1 MGWVE
6 DKLKK
11 TFRAV
16 TSVVSAVADFAGDVL
31 STVGKAITGVVDA
44 IGNTI
49 TNIIKDPLPTLLQ
62 VAGMAVGIPPYVT
75 AAVITAAKGG
85 NLEDIALSA
94 AVSYIS
100 AEAVSSSGIGQK
112 IGEMTKTAGQDFTN
126 TMMENFNLPPDTAVA
141 IAKAATASMNSSI
154 IGGVNAAIS
163 GKNVMDGITSG
174 FTSGLVYSSTSSYFD
189 SLNKDPNW
197 GFTPKALDMMKGATS
212 SALNSIVSG
221 KDPSQAVGNYIAY
234 ATLNMGQTELSKQAK
249 QAYVN
254 LTTDTEAAKK
264 AQDVY
269 VTDKAEYDT
278 KAKESERLRE
288 SINADSAAQKK
299 IIEEQYTPFK
309 NSYDEI
315 TARNTAAINGYNEQ
329 KAIFDAKKA
338 AYDANPSDE
347 LADAANEAG
356 RVAKIYEAAYESTK
370 TEADNLR
377 AANQPMLDGLESAK
391 ARIDNN
397 VTAFNNIKAEIE
409 TPTGDNLAARLK
421 ASSTEYQTKYE
432 AWSKTKDA
440 ADRSAENYTKALAE
454 VATRDATIDA
464 LNNGAITV
472 TSKDAEG
479 NWTLSNGMTL
489 TSEGKFIQDGKQ
501 AFTTAAGIPQ
511 AAMDFKAADG
521 SNVDFDESAGRKL
534 SETDVET
541 ICRRDYG
548 FVPSAEE
555 IAQLAGSE
563 YTPTTNNE
571 IKDFADDKVRDT
583 FSSITGKPPTDEQVN
598 DILKQ
603 GNVVETAANEAI
615 NGLDLPENYVFP
627 GMSLNDKITRGQAY
641 AAARAAYGPN
651 ATFEFGG
658 KLFTTESAEEQ
669 VLRLDKAAQKA
680 GKYEAPVV
688 SYAKYKMLDNLS
700 STDFNPADLTKG
712 EMTQFVDAYSKAT
725 PQQRAAMLKGS
736 DSATFKAI
744 DTVLGETARYNPTG
758 EVAAPY
764 KGAGTG
770 SISAYNPQGVERVL
784 DAVRTGSKVAD
795 ASISL
800 ASYDAAGVITRSAQ
814 LLQDALGIDSTTAG
828 KIQQFWSDS
837 KDKSLKSLASDDQ
850 RVIAGGIASGLE
862 SIGAFAAAGPVGALI
877 TLGSIAA
884 NNAYQEGA
892 TTWMDKTG
900 KAYANKDE
908 AIRAVGLSNIRQLTP
923 EENMQRTA
931 VMTALEIAGEAAGIP
946 GMRLLM
952 KGIPLTGSAAQI
964 VNAVKN
970 FGVGLANE
978 QVSELLTTTAQ
989 MAADK
994 WADFGL
1000 NQNATV
1006 DDYVKALRDTALAT
1020 TAAVGTAGSIS
1031 TATRNMLDLKS
1042 YANPFST
1049 NTGLDTVSPTVPT
1062 LKEAAKLLGINESD
1076 FGTIQRNI
1084 QNSVRAGNN
1093 YVDSAQEMISQSLQ
1107 VKGMSAV
1114 RADAVANGLSEKITD
1129 MTVNDFLKA
1138 SGMDP
1143 ASAASLTPLITSQ
1156 LDSSIATGTAAK
1168 NIASIF
1174 ASAGMDPTAAGKA
1187 ASKFYSYTVSAPTLT
1202 QNDLDLSNQLLQ
1214 NAGVEL
1220 GSVYKPATGTAT
1232 KVVPSG
1238 ATVTSDQ
1245 LQTAF
1250 GTTGSKTG
1258 TLGPNDLVFTNPNAG
1273 VTTNAPFDGVG
1284 PVRPTDYASTGALT
1298 GGVVAPIGGGNI
1310 ADVQT
1315 TINNV
1320 IANTRLPEGV
1330 TPLDVS
1336 TAITNYMT
1344 ANPGMSPDDVANAVA
1359 TYFRAHPQL
1368 TSADVNTAIASATS
1382 GLATKADIQSA
1393 ISAIQFPPGINIT
1406 DVSDAISSALAANPG
1421 LTATDVAQ
1429 QISNYMTANPG
1440 LTPEDVNAAVVNAT
1454 KEFATKTEIADAIS
1468 GIQFPAGLTPQDVT
1482 DAITSYM
1489 TANPGL
1495 KAADVAEQLA
1505 NYMTTNPVA
1514 SPDDLDAAITAATK
1528 DLVKTSD
1535 FNTAIENLTT
1545 AQQSAFNNLSQAQ
1558 KDIIASQFQ
1567 QGTDLG
1573 ASITSVQQ
1581 SVTDLESR
1589 LTNRISELLA
1599 QGVTQSEAVQQ
1610 AILETQGQITAND
1623 TRVTTRISELLAQGL
1638 TNQEATEK
1646 AISETRT
1653 QITDLGGNLNTRID
1667 ALVAEGMTNQEATNK
1682 ALEEVRGQIT
1692 SGQTATDVRIAELIA
1707 QGMTNQEATNKALEE
1722 MGSQIS
1728 GGQTATNV
1736 RIAELISQGMTNQ
1749 EATQKAIQETQGK
1762 IADLGSNVDIRIAEL
1777 LAQGLSNQQAT
1788 EQAIR
1793 ETQTQIS
1800 SNQEQTNLRI
1810 AELIAQGLTNQ
1821 EATNQAIR
1829 ETREELSGEI
1839 TTAKTQLSS
1848 RVDELM
1854 LQGKTYQEATQA
1866 ALGEIKATQAAE
1878 AAKAEAAAKAGRAGK
1893 AQAGIAA
1900 NLARGAAM
1908 VAPAAAGLIDT
1919 STPGFADIGLKTT
1932 GGEAKFEGPLERYL
1946 KMLKEDSYA
1955 AKPQQPDTQQTQ
1967 QVAPVQDELSAQQQQ
1982 QPAQSSDYFNYG
1994 QLTDIDLA
2002 QSPGTGVL
2010 YSKAGGLATP
2020 LFAGGGNT
2028 RHGKYSGGGLGV
2040 VEHSGKARLD
2050 FRTGDAV
2057 TGPGDGQSDDIPAM
2071 LADGEFVFPADV
2083 VAALGNGST
2092 KAGSDKL
2099 YDMMHSIRAYHRS
2112 AKPKDLPPPAKK
2124 SPLDYLEKPAR
2135 KVRR

>member
-1 MGWVE
+1 
-6 DKLKK
+6 
-11 TFRAV
+11 
-16 TSVVSAVADFAGDVL
+16 
-31 STVGKAITGVVDA
+31 
-44 IGNTI
+44 
-49 TNIIKDPLPTLLQ
+49 
-62 VAGMAVGIPPYVT
+62 
-75 AAVITAAKGG
+75 
-85 NLEDIALSA
+85 
-94 AVSYIS
+94 
-100 AEAVSSSGIGQK
+100 
-112 IGEMTKTAGQDFTN
+112 
-126 TMMENFNLPPDTAVA
+126 
-141 IAKAATASMNSSI
+141 
-154 IGGVNAAIS
+154 
-163 GKNVMDGITSG
+163 
-174 FTSGLVYSSTSSYFD
+174 
-189 SLNKDPNW
+189 
-197 GFTPKALDMMKGATS
+197 
-212 SALNSIVSG
+212 
-221 KDPSQAVGNYIAY
+221 
-234 ATLNMGQTELSKQAK
+234 
-249 QAYVN
+249 
-254 LTTDTEAAKK
+254 
-264 AQDVY
+264 
-269 VTDKAEYDT
+269 
-278 KAKESERLRE
+278 
-288 SINADSAAQKK
+288 
-299 IIEEQYTPFK
+299 
-309 NSYDEI
+309 
-315 TARNTAAINGYNEQ
+315 
-329 KAIFDAKKA
+329 
-338 AYDANPSDE
+338 
-347 LADAANEAG
+347 
-356 RVAKIYEAAYESTK
+356 
-370 TEADNLR
+370 
-377 AANQPMLDGLESAK
+377 
-391 ARIDNN
+391 
-397 VTAFNNIKAEIE
+397 
-409 TPTGDNLAARLK
+409 
-421 ASSTEYQTKYE
+421 
-432 AWSKTKDA
+432 
-440 ADRSAENYTKALAE
+440 
-454 VATRDATIDA
+454 
-464 LNNGAITV
+464 
-472 TSKDAEG
+472 
-479 NWTLSNGMTL
+479 
-489 TSEGKFIQDGKQ
+489 
-501 AFTTAAGIPQ
+501 
-511 AAMDFKAADG
+511 
-521 SNVDFDESAGRKL
+521 
-534 SETDVET
+534 
-541 ICRRDYG
+541 
-548 FVPSAEE
+548 
-555 IAQLAGSE
+555 
-563 YTPTTNNE
+563 
-571 IKDFADDKVRDT
+571 
-583 FSSITGKPPTDEQVN
+583 
-598 DILKQ
+598 
-603 GNVVETAANEAI
+603 
-615 NGLDLPENYVFP
+615 
-627 GMSLNDKITRGQAY
+627 
-641 AAARAAYGPN
+641 
-651 ATFEFGG
+651 
-658 KLFTTESAEEQ
+658 
-669 VLRLDKAAQKA
+669 
-680 GKYEAPVV
+680 
-688 SYAKYKMLDNLS
+688 
-700 STDFNPADLTKG
+700 
-712 EMTQFVDAYSKAT
+712 
-725 PQQRAAMLKGS
+725 
-736 DSATFKAI
+736 
-744 DTVLGETARYNPTG
+744 
-758 EVAAPY
+758 
-764 KGAGTG
+764 
-770 SISAYNPQGVERVL
+770 
-784 DAVRTGSKVAD
+784 
-795 ASISL
+795 
-800 ASYDAAGVITRSAQ
+800 
-814 LLQDALGIDSTTAG
+814 
-828 KIQQFWSDS
+828 
-837 KDKSLKSLASDDQ
+837 
-850 RVIAGGIASGLE
+850 
-862 SIGAFAAAGPVGALI
+862 
-877 TLGSIAA
+877 
-884 NNAYQEGA
+884 
-892 TTWMDKTG
+892 
-900 KAYANKDE
+900 
-908 AIRAVGLSNIRQLTP
+908 
-923 EENMQRTA
+923 
-931 VMTALEIAGEAAGIP
+931 
-946 GMRLLM
+946 
-952 KGIPLTGSAAQI
+952 LTGSTAQI

-1049 NTGLDTVSPTVPT
+1049 NTGLDTISPTVPT
-1062 LKEAAKLLGINESD
+1062 LKEAAKQLGISESE

-1093 YVDSAQEMISQSLQ
+1093 YVDSAQEMISESLQ

-1114 RADAVANGLSEKITD
+1114 RADAVASGLSEKITD

-1238 ATVTSDQ
+1238 ATVTNDQ

-1250 GTTGSKTG
+1250 GTTGAKTG
-1258 TLGPNDLVFTNPNAG
+1258 TFGPNDLVFTNPNAG

-1359 TYFRAHPQL
+1359 TYFRSNPQL

-1393 ISAIQFPPGINIT
+1393 ISAIQFPAGVSIT
-1406 DVSDAISSALAANPG
+1406 DVSNAISSALAANPG

-1429 QISNYMTANPG
+1429 QISNYMTAHPG
-1440 LTPEDVNAAVVNAT
+1440 LTPEDLNAAIVNAT
-1454 KEFATKTEIADAIS
+1454 KEFATKTEIENAIA

-1489 TANPGL
+1489 TDHPGL
-1495 KAADVAEQLA
+1495 KATDVAEQLA

-1514 SPDDLDAAITAATK
+1514 SPADLDTAITAATK

-1545 AQQSAFNNLSQAQ
+1545 AQQTAFNNLSQAQ

-1573 ASITSVQQ
+1573 ASIAGVQQ

-1589 LTNRISELLA
+1589 LTTRISELLA
-1599 QGVTQSEAVQQ
+1599 QGVTQNEAVQQ
-1610 AILETQGQITAND
+1610 AILETQNQVSAND
-1623 TRVTTRISELLAQGL
+1623 TRVTARISELLAQGL
-1638 TNQEATEK
+1638 TNQEATDK
-1646 AISETRT
+1646 AIAETRG
-1653 QITDLGGNLNTRID
+1653 QVTDLGANLNTRID
-1667 ALVAEGMTNQEATNK
+1667 ALVAQGLTSQQATDK
-1682 ALEEVRGQIT
+1682 ALEEVRGQI
-1692 SGQTATDVRIAELIA
+1692 SSSQTATDVRIAELIA
-1707 QGMTNQEATNKALEE
+1707 QGL
-1722 MGSQIS
+1722 
-1728 GGQTATNV
+1728 
-1736 RIAELISQGMTNQ
+1736 TNQ
-1749 EATQKAIQETQGK
+1749 EATQQAINETQTQIK
-1762 IADLGSNVDIRIAEL
+1762 DLGTNVDTRIAEL
-1777 LAQGLSNQQAT
+1777 VAQGLSNQEAT
-1788 EQAIR
+1788 QQAIR
-1793 ETQTQIS
+1793 ETQGMVT

-1810 AELIAQGLTNQ
+1810 AELIAQGMTNQ

-1839 TTAKTQLSS
+1839 TTAKTQLNT

-1854 LQGKTYQEATQA
+1854 LQGKTYQEATNT
-1866 ALGEIKATQAAE
+1866 ALGEIKSTQAAE

-1900 NLARGAAM
+1900 NLARGASM
-1908 VAPAAAGLIDT
+1908 VMPAGAGLIDT

-1932 GGEAKFEGPLERYL
+1932 GGEAKFEGPLERYM

-1967 QVAPVQDELSAQQQQ
+1967 QVAPVQDELSAQQP
-1982 QPAQSSDYFNYG
+1982 QPAQNSDYFNYG